1 MFDSLSLVLCE
12 IERLKRSLIN
22 LKIMTRRDRPY
33 QPLLLRILH
42 NLSAAIAILA
52 IITSFLVYNTYDGR
66 LVKLPLPKIND
77 IIGLHGTFGLTFLLL
92 FPALAIYSF
101 HWGQKRLVQADSF
114 SKLGQV
120 GKPIW
125 WYSLHR
131 IVNTIMLIAATW
143 ALITGRQMKEEWL
156 PAGEINHSWYY
167 LHLSAWVILVICL
180 AIHLLMIIKVGGTPL
195 ILSMFEWQYVPE
207 DSPLLWRAKIRSL
220 FNRER

>member
-1 MFDSLSLVLCE
+1 
-12 IERLKRSLIN
+12 
-22 LKIMTRRDRPY
+22 MTRDRPY
-33 QPLLLRILH
+33 QPLVLRILH
-42 NLSAAIAILA
+42 NLSVAIAILA

-66 LVKLPLPKIND
+66 FVKLPLPQIND

-114 SKLGQV
+114 GKLAQI

-131 IVNTIMLIAATW
+131 IVNTIMLVAATW

-180 AIHLLMIIKVGGTPL
+180 AIHLLMIIKVGGIPL
-195 ILSMFEWQYVPE
+195 IVSMLQWQYVPE
-207 DSPLLWRAKIRSL
+207 DSPLLWKNKIRSL